1 MEGLMPA
8 KVATKGRGAKAPARE
23 GRWIELAIEF
33 PLRPIRSE
41 AEYDRAIALS
51 DRLTDQ
57 ADLTDEE
64 IDYRDSLWALI
75 ADYEDRNVAMEEL
88 TPGDYLRNLIA
99 ERGVTQGV
107 VAEATAISD
116 ATISAIVTGRRRPSR
131 KAMAALGAYFGVDP
145 SSFL

>member
-1 MEGLMPA
+1 MPA
-8 KVATKGRGAKAPARE
+8 KTAKTAKKGRGSNVPVRNN
-23 GRWIELAIEF
+23 RWIELATEF

-51 DRLTDQ
+51 DRLTDR

-64 IDYRDSLWALI
+64 IDYRDSLWTLV
-75 ADYEDRNVAMEEL
+75 ADYEDQNVPMEEL
-88 TPGDYLRNLIA
+88 TPGEYLRSLIA

-116 ATISAIVTGRRRPSR
+116 ATISAIVTGKRRPSR

>member
-1 MEGLMPA
+1 MPA
-8 KVATKGRGAKAPARE
+8 KTVKTRRGANVPARNN
-23 GRWIELAIEF
+23 RWIELATEF

-64 IDYRDSLWALI
+64 MDYRDSLWTLV
-75 ADYEDRNVAMEEL
+75 ADYEDQNVPMEEL
-88 TPGDYLRNLIA
+88 TPGDYLRSLIA

-116 ATISAIVTGRRRPSR
+116 ATISAIVNGKRRPSR